1 MKDVIGRRLAIECSR
16 LGLTDGKAA
25 EAAGCSRRTWV
36 NYESGNTTPDAVMLN
51 RLDKL
56 GFDVLFIV
64 TGRRI
69 RRVVGVMTA
78 KHYID

>member
-16 LGLTDGKAA
+16 LGFTGAKAA

-36 NYESGNTTPDAVMLN
+36 NYESGDTTPDAVMLN

-69 RRVVGVMTA
+69 RRVVGVKSL
-78 KHYID
+78 KHSID

>member
-16 LGLTDGKAA
+16 LGFTGAKAA
-25 EAAGCSRRTWV
+25 EVAGCSRRTWV
-36 NYESGNTTPDAVMLN
+36 NYESGDTTPDAVMLN

-78 KHYID
+78 KHSID